1 MREVTLVRDPTI
13 IPIFQMEVM
22 PEGMEE
28 FYKWLGQYRPECLP
42 EPPEGEEGGWLDLF
56 PHGGV
61 ELKDGQERL
70 LTGNELLVE
79 FAGRKCYD
87 SFGTKAGR
95 KTNADYI
102 DHTQQGVIPHRSIK
116 YHAKMTFFIS
126 GISWRVSHEF
136 IRNYVGSD
144 RDQEGS
150 PSEESTRYT
159 FHPGHFVIHPRD
171 IEEGNVE
178 WFRES
183 MQASYDRYCQYV
195 DSECRKYQERT
206 GSEPK
211 GMDRKRIY
219 EASAGYIPKQV
230 STSLVWTTNPEA
242 LKKLF
247 LERTDNSTD
256 LEFQRF
262 AKKWQ
267 KLCCA
272 KWPNLFPKVG

>member
-1 MREVTLVRDPTI
+1 MREVTLVREPTI
-13 IPIFQMEVM
+13 IPIFQMELI

-28 FYKWLGQYRPECLP
+28 FYKWLGTYRPECLP
-42 EPPEGEEGGWLDLF
+42 EPAEGEEGSWEDLF

-61 ELKDGQERL
+61 EMVGAEERK

-95 KTNADYI
+95 RTNADYI
-102 DHTQQGVIPHRSIK
+102 AHTQMGVIPHRSIK

-159 FHPGHFVIHPRD
+159 FHPGHFVLTPRD
-171 IEEGNVE
+171 IEGGNEDSFRSAMQSAYDIYCRYVE
-178 WFRES
+178 T
-183 MQASYDRYCQYV
+183 
-195 DSECRKYQERT
+195 ECRNYQEKN

-219 EASAGYIPKQV
+219 EAAAGYIPKQV

-247 LERTDNSTD
+247 LERTDQSTD

-267 KLCCA
+267 KLCWDR
-272 KWPNLFPKVG
+272 WPNLFTKAG